1 MRYKWI
7 RNMETISEYMPR
19 VADEILQN
27 CLRAKGAVL
36 IEGAKWCGKTSTAR
50 HKARSEVSI
59 DDPRL
64 HTQYMNIAMMEP
76 TLLLEGE
83 TPRLIDEWQ
92 LAPGLWDTVRNEVD
106 RRGKMNQFIL
116 TGSALPADVDKV
128 HHSGIGRIARMRMR
142 PMTLR
147 ESGESNGKVSLM
159 QLFDGKM
166 EPCVATSLNLSQ
178 IAYLIA
184 RGGWPLAVHLPERE
198 ALQQAIDYYDSLVNV
213 DLIRLGGRRRS
224 PARVRSILRSY
235 ARYVGAPGKVDNI
248 VKDVEG
254 NGSFSISRPTVVSYL
269 EELQNLFVLEPAKS
283 WNPNLRSKIAIR
295 SADTFY
301 FSDPSIAVASLSL
314 GPQDLLRDLETMG
327 LLFENMAIRDLR
339 VFTEA
344 LGGDVFHYRD
354 SGCNEVDAVLHL
366 RDGRYALVEIKLG
379 GEAAIEQAAC
389 SFVKVLRKLNTKKMG
404 SPAFC
409 MVLTA
414 VGDYAY
420 RRPTDGVFVVPIG
433 ALGP

>member
-1 MRYKWI
+1 
-7 RNMETISEYMPR
+7 METISEYMPR

-344 LGGDVFHYRD
+344 LGGDVL
-354 SGCNEVDAVLHL
+354 S
-366 RDGRYALVEIKLG
+366 
-379 GEAAIEQAAC
+379 
-389 SFVKVLRKLNTKKMG
+389 
-404 SPAFC
+404 
-409 MVLTA
+409 
-414 VGDYAY
+414 
-420 RRPTDGVFVVPIG
+420 
-433 ALGP
+433 